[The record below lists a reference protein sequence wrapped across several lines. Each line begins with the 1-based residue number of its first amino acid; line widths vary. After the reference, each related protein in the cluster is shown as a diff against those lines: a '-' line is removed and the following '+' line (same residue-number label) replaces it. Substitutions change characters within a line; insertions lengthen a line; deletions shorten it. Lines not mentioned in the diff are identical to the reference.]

1 MKRLNR
7 SHVSFALL
15 VLIVLCSGLTVQWIF
30 AQTKKAE
37 LTSRRSELNS
47 EIARTKQLIKE
58 YQADQRNASSEVALL
73 NEQIRLREELIHS
86 INAEVGAIDGE
97 IRSGEGRVIELEGS
111 IQDLKT
117 EYARMIYNSYKQRSS
132 YSKLAFILS
141 SSDFFQAVKR
151 VQLLRQYAEN
161 RKFHAQQMKDAQQ
174 EISENISIL
183 EGNKKTK
190 LALSNDEQNER
201 NEIALNKS
209 EQQKKLE
216 FLKSEEGRLRE
227 EQRQKEI
234 ERRQLTTKIE
244 DIVRQEI
251 AAENER
257 VRKKEAEKARLAEE
271 KKKEDQR
278 RAAANAEAA
287 NRASTNASGTVATAP
302 VKANT
307 PVAVVTPPKPIEKA
321 APKIESAPE
330 VVLANSVFEQ
340 NKGSLPWPVSSGA
353 IGSKFGRHAH
363 ESISGIEVNNKG
375 VDFITSANA
384 EIYTVFNGTV
394 TSVFNIQG
402 AGMNVIVTHGAYK
415 TVYSGLQNV
424 YVSVGT
430 KVNTK
435 DKIGTV
441 ADNGEGYVLHFELG
455 KVSDA
460 GWVPQNPEL
469 WLKRR

>member
-1 MKRLNR
+1 MKGLNK
-7 SHVSFALL
+7 SHISNALL
-15 VLIVLCSGLTVQWIF
+15 VVILVCSGMTFQWVF

-37 LTSRRSELNS
+37 LTSRRSELNN

-58 YQADQRNASSEVALL
+58 YQADQRNASAELSLL

-86 INAEVGAIDGE
+86 INAEVGNIDGE
-97 IRSGEGRVIELEGS
+97 IKTGEGRVNELEGS
-111 IQDLKT
+111 IQDLKG
-117 EYARMIYNSYKQRSS
+117 EYAKMIYNSYKQRSS

-141 SSDFFQAVKR
+141 STDFFQAVKR
-151 VQLLRQYAEN
+151 IQLLKQYSEN
-161 RKFHAQQMKDAQQ
+161 RKFHADQMKNAQL
-174 EISENISIL
+174 EIAENISML
-183 EGNKKTK
+183 EGNKQTK
-190 LALSNDEQNER
+190 LALSYDEQNER
-201 NEIALNKS
+201 NEITQNKV
-209 EQQKKLE
+209 QQQEKLSL
-216 FLKSEEGRLRE
+216 LKSEEGKLRE
-227 EQRQKEI
+227 IQRQKEI
-234 ERRQLTTKIE
+234 ERRQLTAKIE
-244 DIVRQEI
+244 EVVRQEI

-257 VRKKEAEKARLAEE
+257 MRRREAEKARLAEE
-271 KKKEDQR
+271 KKMEEAR
-278 RAAANAEAA
+278 RAAANAKAA
-287 NRASTNASGTVATAP
+287 SNASASASGTSTSLKTTTSAP
-302 VKANT
+302 
-307 PVAVVTPPKPIEKA
+307 VVTPPKPVEKA

-330 VVLANSVFEQ
+330 VVLASTVFEQ

-384 EIYTVFNGTV
+384 EIHTVFSGTV

-402 AGMNVIVTHGAYK
+402 AGMNVIITHGAYK

-424 YVSVGT
+424 SVAVGD
-430 KVNTK
+430 KVNAK

-455 KVSDA
+455 KVSEA

>member
-1 MKRLNR
+1 MKGLNK
-7 SHVSFALL
+7 SHVSHALL
-15 VLIVLCSGLTVQWIF
+15 VLVLVCSGMTFQWVF

-37 LTSRRSELNS
+37 LTSRRSELND

-58 YQADQRNASSEVALL
+58 YQADQRNASAELSLL

-86 INAEVGAIDGE
+86 INAEVGAIDNE
-97 IRSGEGRVIELEGS
+97 IKTGEGRVVELEAG
-111 IQDLKT
+111 IQDLKL
-117 EYARMIYNSYKQRSS
+117 EYAKMIYNSYKQRSS

-141 SSDFFQAVKR
+141 STDFFQAVKR
-151 VQLLRQYAEN
+151 VQLLKQYTEN
-161 RKFHAQQMKDAQQ
+161 RKFHAQQMKNGQL
-174 EISENISIL
+174 EISENISML
-183 EGNKKTK
+183 EGNKRTK
-190 LALSNDEQNER
+190 LSLSSDELSER
-201 NEIALNKS
+201 NEIAQNKI
-209 EQQKKLE
+209 QQQEKLTA
-216 FLKSEEGRLRE
+216 LKSEEGKLRE
-227 EQRQKEI
+227 VQRQKEI

-257 VRKKEAEKARLAEE
+257 IRKQEAEKARLAEE
-271 KKKEDQR
+271 KRKEDQR
-278 RAAANAEAA
+278 RASANAT
-287 NRASTNASGTVATAP
+287 ASNNASANAAGTSAP
-302 VKANT
+302 VKINT
-307 PVAVVTPPKPIEKA
+307 PLAAVTPPKPIENA
-321 APKIESAPE
+321 APKLESAPE
-330 VVLANSVFEQ
+330 VVLANTVFEQ
-340 NKGSLPWPVSSGA
+340 NKGSLPWPVPSGA

-363 ESISGIEVNNKG
+363 ESIAGIEVNNKG

-384 EIYTVFNGTV
+384 EIFTVFNGTV

-424 YVSVGT
+424 YVSVGS

-435 DKIGTV
+435 DKIGNV

-455 KVSDA
+455 KVSEA
-460 GWVPQNPEL
+460 GWIPQNPEL

>member
-1 MKRLNR
+1 MKGLNK
-7 SHVSFALL
+7 SHISHALL
-15 VLIVLCSGLTVQWIF
+15 VVILVCSGMTFQWVF

-37 LTSRRSELNS
+37 LTSKRSELNE

-58 YQADQRNASSEVALL
+58 YQADQRSASAELTLL
-73 NEQIRLREELIHS
+73 NEQIRLREELIRS
-86 INAEVGAIDGE
+86 INSEVGTIDGN
-97 IRSGEGRVIELEGS
+97 IKTGEGRVVELESS
-111 IQDLKT
+111 IQDLKS
-117 EYARMIYNSYKQRSS
+117 EYAKMIYNSYKQRSS

-141 SSDFFQAVKR
+141 SADFFQAVKR
-151 VQLLRQYAEN
+151 VQLLKQYTEN
-161 RKFHAQQMKDAQQ
+161 RKFHAQQMKDAQL
-174 EISENISIL
+174 EIAENISML
-183 EGNKKTK
+183 EGNKQTK
-190 LALSNDEQNER
+190 LALSNDEVSER
-201 NEIALNKS
+201 NEIAQNKI
-209 EQQKKLE
+209 QQQEKLTA
-216 FLKSEEGRLRE
+216 LKSEEGKLRE
-227 EQRQKEI
+227 VQRQKEI

-257 VRKKEAEKARLAEE
+257 IRKQEAEKARLAEE
-271 KKKEDQR
+271 KRKEDQR
-278 RAAANAEAA
+278 RAAANAT
-287 NRASTNASGTVATAP
+287 ASNNASANAAGTSAP
-302 VKANT
+302 
-307 PVAVVTPPKPIEKA
+307 AVVTPPKTIDKA
-321 APKIESAPE
+321 SPKLESAPE
-330 VVLANSVFEQ
+330 VVLANTVFEQ
-340 NKGSLPWPVSSGA
+340 NKGSLPWPVPSGA

-384 EIYTVFNGTV
+384 DIYTVFNGTV

-424 YVSVGT
+424 YVSVGS

-435 DKIGTV
+435 DKIGNV
-441 ADNGEGYVLHFELG
+441 ADNGEGYVLHCELG
-455 KVSDA
+455 NVSEA

>member
-1 MKRLNR
+1 MKKLNK
-7 SHVSFALL
+7 SHVSNALL
-15 VLIVLCSGLTVQWIF
+15 VLILVCSGMTCQWVF

-37 LTSRRSELNS
+37 LTSRRSELNN

-58 YQADQRNASSEVALL
+58 YQADQRNASAELSLL

-86 INAEVGAIDGE
+86 INAEVGTIDGE
-97 IRSGEGRVIELEGS
+97 ILTGEGRVDELEGS
-111 IQDLKT
+111 IQDLRA
-117 EYARMIYNSYKQRSS
+117 EYAKMIYNSYKQRSS

-141 SSDFFQAVKR
+141 STDFFQAVKR
-151 VQLLRQYAEN
+151 VQLLKQYAEN
-161 RKFHAQQMKDAQQ
+161 RKFHAEQMKNAQQ
-174 EISENISIL
+174 EIAENITML
-183 EGNKKTK
+183 EGNKQTK
-190 LALSNDEQNER
+190 LALYGVEQNER
-201 NEIALNKS
+201 NEITQNKV
-209 EQQKKLE
+209 QQQEKLDL
-216 FLKSEEGRLRE
+216 LKSEEGKLRE
-227 EQRQKEI
+227 IQRQKEI
-234 ERRQLTTKIE
+234 ERRQLTAKIE
-244 DIVRQEI
+244 EVVRQEI

-257 VRKKEAEKARLAEE
+257 MRKKEAEKARLAQE
-271 KKKEDQR
+271 KKKEEPR
-278 RAAANAEAA
+278 RAEANAKAA
-287 NRASTNASGTVATAP
+287 SNATASASGSSTP
-302 VKANT
+302 VKTIT
-307 PVAVVTPPKPIEKA
+307 PSPEVTLPNPVEKA
-321 APKIESAPE
+321 APKLESAPE
-330 VVLANSVFEQ
+330 VVLANTVFEQ
-340 NKGSLPWPVSSGA
+340 NKGSLPWPVPSGA

-384 EIYTVFNGTV
+384 EIFTVFSGTV

-424 YVSVGT
+424 YVAVGS

-455 KVSDA
+455 KVSEA

>member
-1 MKRLNR
+1 MKGLNK
-7 SHVSFALL
+7 SHVSYALL
-15 VLIVLCSGLTVQWIF
+15 VVILVCSGMTFQWVF

-37 LTSRRSELNS
+37 LTSRRSELNN

-58 YQADQRNASSEVALL
+58 YQADQRSASAELSLL
-73 NEQIRLREELIHS
+73 NEQIRLREELIQS
-86 INAEVGAIDGE
+86 INSEVGTIDGE
-97 IRSGEGRVIELEGS
+97 IKNGEGRVVDLEAS
-111 IQDLKT
+111 IQDLKA
-117 EYARMIYNSYKQRSS
+117 EYAKMIYNSYKQRSS

-151 VQLLRQYAEN
+151 VQLLKQYAEN
-161 RKFHAQQMKDAQQ
+161 RKFHAQQMKDAQL
-174 EISENISIL
+174 EIAENISML
-183 EGNKKTK
+183 EGNKQTK
-190 LALSNDEQNER
+190 LALSSDEQSER
-201 NEIALNKS
+201 NEIALNKL

-216 FLKSEEGRLRE
+216 FLKSEEGKLRE
-227 EQRQKEI
+227 IQRQKEV
-234 ERRQLTTKIE
+234 ERRQLTNKIE
-244 DIVRQEI
+244 EIVRQEI

-257 VRKKEAEKARLAEE
+257 IRKQEAEKARLAEE
-271 KKKEDQR
+271 KRKEDQR
-278 RAAANAEAA
+278 RAAANAT
-287 NRASTNASGTVATAP
+287 ASNNASANASGTTAP
-302 VKANT
+302 VKTNT
-307 PVAVVTPPKPIEKA
+307 PVAVVTPPKPVVNA
-321 APKIESAPE
+321 TPKMESAPE
-330 VVLANSVFEQ
+330 VVLANTVFEQ
-340 NKGSLPWPVSSGA
+340 NKGSLPWPIASGA
-353 IGSKFGRHAH
+353 VGSKFGRHAH
-363 ESISGIEVNNKG
+363 ESIAGIEVNNKG

-384 EIYTVFNGTV
+384 EIFTVFNGTV

-455 KVSDA
+455 KVSEA

>member
-1 MKRLNR
+1 MKGLNK
-7 SHVSFALL
+7 SHVSHALL
-15 VLIVLCSGLTVQWIF
+15 VLVLVCSGMTFQWVF

-37 LTSRRSELNS
+37 LTSRRSELND

-58 YQADQRNASSEVALL
+58 YQADQRNASAELSLL

-86 INAEVGAIDGE
+86 INAEVGAIDNE
-97 IRSGEGRVIELEGS
+97 IKTGEGRVVELEAG
-111 IQDLKT
+111 IQDLKL
-117 EYARMIYNSYKQRSS
+117 EYAKMIYNSYKQRSS

-141 SSDFFQAVKR
+141 STDFFQAVKR
-151 VQLLRQYAEN
+151 VQLLKQYTEN
-161 RKFHAQQMKDAQQ
+161 RKFHAQQMKNGQL
-174 EISENISIL
+174 EISENISML
-183 EGNKKTK
+183 EGNKRTK
-190 LALSNDEQNER
+190 LSLSSDELSER
-201 NEIALNKS
+201 NEIAQNKI
-209 EQQKKLE
+209 QQQEKLTA
-216 FLKSEEGRLRE
+216 LKSEEGKLRE
-227 EQRQKEI
+227 VQRQKEI

-257 VRKKEAEKARLAEE
+257 IRKQEAEKARLAED
-271 KKKEDQR
+271 KRKEDQR
-278 RAAANAEAA
+278 RASANAT
-287 NRASTNASGTVATAP
+287 ASNNASANAAGTSAP
-302 VKANT
+302 VKINT
-307 PVAVVTPPKPIEKA
+307 PLAVVTPPKPIENA
-321 APKIESAPE
+321 APKLESAPE
-330 VVLANSVFEQ
+330 VVLANTVFEQ
-340 NKGSLPWPVSSGA
+340 NKGSLPWPVPSGA

-363 ESISGIEVNNKG
+363 ESIAGIEVNNKG

-384 EIYTVFNGTV
+384 EIFTVFNGTV

-424 YVSVGT
+424 YVSVGS

-435 DKIGTV
+435 DKIGNV

-455 KVSDA
+455 KVSEA
-460 GWVPQNPEL
+460 GWIPQNPEL

>member
-1 MKRLNR
+1 MKGLNK
-7 SHVSFALL
+7 SHVSYALL
-15 VLIVLCSGLTVQWIF
+15 VLILVCSGMTFQWVF

-37 LTSRRSELNS
+37 LTSRRSELNN

-58 YQADQRNASSEVALL
+58 YQADQRSASAELSLL
-73 NEQIRLREELIHS
+73 NEQIRLREELIQS
-86 INAEVGAIDGE
+86 INSEVGTIDGE
-97 IRSGEGRVIELEGS
+97 IKKGEVRVVDLEAS
-111 IQDLKT
+111 IQDLKA
-117 EYARMIYNSYKQRSS
+117 EYAKMIYNSYKQRSS

-151 VQLLRQYAEN
+151 VQLLKQYAEN
-161 RKFHAQQMKDAQQ
+161 RKFHAQQMKDAQL
-174 EISENISIL
+174 EIAENISML
-183 EGNKKTK
+183 EGNKQTK
-190 LALSNDEQNER
+190 LALSSDEQSER
-201 NEIALNKS
+201 NEIALNKL

-216 FLKSEEGRLRE
+216 FLKSEEGKLRE
-227 EQRQKEI
+227 IQRQKEV
-234 ERRQLTTKIE
+234 ERRQLTNKIE
-244 DIVRQEI
+244 EIVRQEI

-257 VRKKEAEKARLAEE
+257 IRKQEAEKARLAEE
-271 KKKEDQR
+271 KRKEDQR
-278 RAAANAEAA
+278 RAAANAT
-287 NRASTNASGTVATAP
+287 ASNNASANASGTTEP
-302 VKANT
+302 VKTNK
-307 PVAVVTPPKPIEKA
+307 PVAVVTPPKPVVNA
-321 APKIESAPE
+321 TPKMESAPE
-330 VVLANSVFEQ
+330 VVLANTVFEQ
-340 NKGSLPWPVSSGA
+340 NKGSLPWPIASGA
-353 IGSKFGRHAH
+353 VGSKFGRHAH
-363 ESISGIEVNNKG
+363 ESIAGIEVNNKG

-384 EIYTVFNGTV
+384 EIFTVFNGTV

-455 KVSDA
+455 KVSEA

>member
-1 MKRLNR
+1 MNKLNK
-7 SHVSFALL
+7 SHVSYALL
-15 VLIVLCSGLTVQWIF
+15 VLILVCSGITFQWVS

-37 LTSRRSELNS
+37 LTSRRSELNE

-58 YQADQRNASSEVALL
+58 YQADQRNASAELSLL
-73 NEQIRLREELIHS
+73 NEQIRLREELIRS
-86 INAEVGAIDGE
+86 INAEVGTIDGE
-97 IRSGEGRVIELEGS
+97 IKSGEGKVVELESS
-111 IQDLKT
+111 IQELKS
-117 EYARMIYNSYKQRSS
+117 EYAKMIYNSYKQRSS
-132 YSKLAFILS
+132 YSKLAFVLS

-151 VQLLRQYAEN
+151 VQLLKQYAEN
-161 RKFHAQQMKDAQQ
+161 RKFHAQQMKDTQL
-174 EISENISIL
+174 EIAENISML
-183 EGNKKTK
+183 EGNKQTK
-190 LALSNDEQNER
+190 LSLSNDEISER
-201 NEIALNKS
+201 NEIAQNKV
-209 EQQKKLE
+209 QQQEKLTA
-216 FLKSEEGRLRE
+216 LKSEEGKLRE
-227 EQRQKEI
+227 IQRQKEM
-234 ERRQLTTKIE
+234 ERRQLTAKIE
-244 DIVRQEI
+244 EVVRQEI

-257 VRKKEAEKARLAEE
+257 IRKQEAEKARIAEE
-271 KKKEDQR
+271 KKKEEQR
-278 RAAANAEAA
+278 RAAANAT
-287 NRASTNASGTVATAP
+287 ASNNASANATGTALP
-302 VKANT
+302 VKTTT
-307 PVAVVTPPKPIEKA
+307 PVVTPPKPVEKA
-321 APKIESAPE
+321 APKMESAPE

-340 NKGSLPWPVSSGA
+340 NKGSLPWPVPSGA

-363 ESISGIEVNNKG
+363 ESIAGIEVNNKG

-424 YVSVGT
+424 YVSVGS

-455 KVSDA
+455 KVSEA

>member
-1 MKRLNR
+1 MKGLNK
-7 SHVSFALL
+7 SHASYALL
-15 VLIVLCSGLTVQWIF
+15 VLVLVGSGLTFQWVF

-37 LTSRRSELNS
+37 LTSRRSELND

-58 YQADQRNASSEVALL
+58 YQADQRNASAELALL
-73 NEQIRLREELIHS
+73 NEQIRLREELIRS
-86 INAEVGAIDGE
+86 INSEVGTIDGE
-97 IRSGEGRVIELEGS
+97 IKNGEGRVVELEAS
-111 IQDLKT
+111 IQDLKA
-117 EYARMIYNSYKQRSS
+117 EYAKMIYNSYKQRSS

-151 VQLLRQYAEN
+151 VQLLKQYAEN
-161 RKFHAQQMKDAQQ
+161 RKFHAQQMKDAQL
-174 EISENISIL
+174 EIAENISML
-183 EGNKKTK
+183 EGNKQTK
-190 LALSNDEQNER
+190 LALSNDEQNEK

-216 FLKSEEGRLRE
+216 FLKSEEGKLRE
-227 EQRQKEI
+227 VQRQKEI
-234 ERRQLTTKIE
+234 ERRQLTAKIE
-244 DIVRQEI
+244 EIVRQEI

-257 VRKKEAEKARLAEE
+257 IRKQEAEKARLAEE
-271 KKKEDQR
+271 KRKEEQR
-278 RAAANAEAA
+278 RAAANAT
-287 NRASTNASGTVATAP
+287 ASNNASANATGTSAP
-302 VKANT
+302 VKTNT
-307 PVAVVTPPKPIEKA
+307 LVTVVTPPKPVEKTT
-321 APKIESAPE
+321 PKIEAAPE

-353 IGSKFGRHAH
+353 IGSKFGRHPH
-363 ESISGIEVNNKG
+363 ESIAGIEVNNKG

-424 YVSVGT
+424 YVSVGS

-441 ADNGEGYVLHFELG
+441 ADNGEGYVLHFEIG
-455 KVSDA
+455 KVSEA

>member
-1 MKRLNR
+1 MKGLNK
-7 SHVSFALL
+7 SHISHALL
-15 VLIVLCSGLTVQWIF
+15 VVILVCSGMTFQWVF

-37 LTSRRSELNS
+37 LTSRRSELNE

-58 YQADQRNASSEVALL
+58 YQADQRSASAELTLL
-73 NEQIRLREELIHS
+73 NEQIRLREELIRS
-86 INAEVGAIDGE
+86 INSEVGTIDGD
-97 IRSGEGRVIELEGS
+97 IKTGEGRVVELEYS
-111 IQDLKT
+111 IQDLKS
-117 EYARMIYNSYKQRSS
+117 EYAKMIYNSYKQRSS

-141 SSDFFQAVKR
+141 STDFFQAVKR
-151 VQLLRQYAEN
+151 VQLLKQYAEN
-161 RKFHAQQMKDAQQ
+161 RKFHAQQMKDAQL
-174 EISENISIL
+174 EIAENISML
-183 EGNKKTK
+183 EGNKQTK
-190 LALSNDEQNER
+190 LALSNDEVSER
-201 NEIALNKS
+201 NEIAQNKI
-209 EQQKKLE
+209 QQLEKLTA
-216 FLKSEEGRLRE
+216 LKSEEGKLRE
-227 EQRQKEI
+227 VQRQKEI

-257 VRKKEAEKARLAEE
+257 IRKQEAEKARLAEE
-271 KKKEDQR
+271 KRKEDQR
-278 RAAANAEAA
+278 RAAANAT
-287 NRASTNASGTVATAP
+287 ASNNASANAAGASAP
-302 VKANT
+302 
-307 PVAVVTPPKPIEKA
+307 AVVTPPKPIEKA
-321 APKIESAPE
+321 SPKLESAPE
-330 VVLANSVFEQ
+330 VVLANTVFEQ
-340 NKGSLPWPVSSGA
+340 NKGSLPWPVPSGA

-384 EIYTVFNGTV
+384 DIYTVFNGTV

-424 YVSVGT
+424 YVSVGS

-435 DKIGTV
+435 DKIGNV

-455 KVSDA
+455 KVSEA

>member
-1 MKRLNR
+1 MKGLNK
-7 SHVSFALL
+7 SHVSYALL
-15 VLIVLCSGLTVQWIF
+15 VLILVCSGMTFQWVF

-37 LTSRRSELNS
+37 LTSRRSELNN

-58 YQADQRNASSEVALL
+58 YQADQRSASAELSLL
-73 NEQIRLREELIHS
+73 NEQIRLREELIQS
-86 INAEVGAIDGE
+86 INSEVGTIDGE
-97 IRSGEGRVIELEGS
+97 IKNGEGRVVDLEVS
-111 IQDLKT
+111 IQDLKA
-117 EYARMIYNSYKQRSS
+117 EYAKMIYNSYKQRSS
-132 YSKLAFILS
+132 YSKIAFILS

-151 VQLLRQYAEN
+151 VQLLKQYAEN
-161 RKFHAQQMKDAQQ
+161 RKFHAQQMKDAQL
-174 EISENISIL
+174 EIAENISML
-183 EGNKKTK
+183 EGNKQTK
-190 LALSNDEQNER
+190 LALSSDEQSER

-216 FLKSEEGRLRE
+216 FLKSEEGKLRE

-257 VRKKEAEKARLAEE
+257 IRKQEAEKARLAEE
-271 KKKEDQR
+271 KRKEDQR
-278 RAAANAEAA
+278 RAAANAT
-287 NRASTNASGTVATAP
+287 ASNNASANASGTTAP
-302 VKANT
+302 VKTNT
-307 PVAVVTPPKPIEKA
+307 PVAVVTPPKPVVNA
-321 APKIESAPE
+321 TPKMESAPE
-330 VVLANSVFEQ
+330 VVLANTVFEQ
-340 NKGSLPWPVSSGA
+340 NKGSLPWPVASGA
-353 IGSKFGRHAH
+353 VGSKFGRHAH
-363 ESISGIEVNNKG
+363 ESIAGIEVNNKG

-384 EIYTVFNGTV
+384 EIFTVFNGTV

-424 YVSVGT
+424 YVSVGA

-455 KVSDA
+455 KVSEA

>member
-1 MKRLNR
+1 MKGLNK
-7 SHVSFALL
+7 SHISHALL
-15 VLIVLCSGLTVQWIF
+15 VVILVCSGITFQWVF

-37 LTSRRSELNS
+37 LTSRRSELNE

-58 YQADQRNASSEVALL
+58 YQADQRSASAELTLL
-73 NEQIRLREELIHS
+73 NEQIRLREELIRS
-86 INAEVGAIDGE
+86 INSEVGTIDGD
-97 IRSGEGRVIELEGS
+97 IKTGEDRVVELEYS
-111 IQDLKT
+111 IQDLKS
-117 EYARMIYNSYKQRSS
+117 EYAKMIYNSYKQRSS

-141 SSDFFQAVKR
+141 STDFFQAVKR
-151 VQLLRQYAEN
+151 VQLLKQYAEN
-161 RKFHAQQMKDAQQ
+161 RKFHAQQMKDAQL
-174 EISENISIL
+174 EIAENISML
-183 EGNKKTK
+183 EGNKQAK
-190 LALSNDEQNER
+190 LALSNDEVSER
-201 NEIALNKS
+201 NEIAQNKI
-209 EQQKKLE
+209 QQLEKLTA
-216 FLKSEEGRLRE
+216 LKSEEGKLRE
-227 EQRQKEI
+227 VQRQKEI

-257 VRKKEAEKARLAEE
+257 IRKQEAEKARLAEE
-271 KKKEDQR
+271 KRKEDQR
-278 RAAANAEAA
+278 RAAANAT
-287 NRASTNASGTVATAP
+287 ASNNASANAAGASAP
-302 VKANT
+302 
-307 PVAVVTPPKPIEKA
+307 AVVTPPKPIEKA
-321 APKIESAPE
+321 SPKLESAPE
-330 VVLANSVFEQ
+330 VVLANTVFEQ
-340 NKGSLPWPVSSGA
+340 NKGSLPWPVPSGA

-384 EIYTVFNGTV
+384 DIYTVFNGTV

-424 YVSVGT
+424 YVSVGS

-435 DKIGTV
+435 DKIGNV

-455 KVSDA
+455 KVSEA

>member
-1 MKRLNR
+1 MNLRKLNK
-7 SHVSFALL
+7 SHVSYALL
-15 VLIVLCSGLTVQWIF
+15 VLILFCSGMTFQWVF
-30 AQTKKAE
+30 AQTKKSE
-37 LTSRRSELNS
+37 LTSRRSELNE

-58 YQADQRNASSEVALL
+58 YQADQRNASAELFLL
-73 NEQIRLREELIHS
+73 NEQIRLREELIRS
-86 INAEVGAIDGE
+86 INTEVESMDSE
-97 IRSGEGRVIELEGS
+97 IKSGEGKVVELESS
-111 IQDLKT
+111 IQDLKS
-117 EYARMIYNSYKQRSS
+117 EYAKMIYNSYKQRSS
-132 YSKLAFILS
+132 YSKLAFVLS

-151 VQLLRQYAEN
+151 VQLLKQYAEN
-161 RKFHAQQMKDAQQ
+161 RKFHAEQMKNTQL
-174 EISENISIL
+174 EIAESISML
-183 EGNKKTK
+183 EGNKQTK
-190 LALSNDEQNER
+190 LSLSNDEIIER
-201 NEIALNKS
+201 NEIAQNKV
-209 EQQKKLE
+209 QQQEKLTA
-216 FLKSEEGRLRE
+216 LKSEEGKLRE
-227 EQRQKEI
+227 IQRQKEM
-234 ERRQLTTKIE
+234 ERRQLTAKIE
-244 DIVRQEI
+244 EVVRQEI

-257 VRKKEAEKARLAEE
+257 IRKQEAEKARIAEE
-271 KKKEDQR
+271 KKKEEQR
-278 RAAANAEAA
+278 RAAANAT
-287 NRASTNASGTVATAP
+287 ASNNASANATGTALP
-302 VKANT
+302 VKTTT
-307 PVAVVTPPKPIEKA
+307 PVVTPPKPVEKA
-321 APKIESAPE
+321 TPKMESAPE

-340 NKGSLPWPVSSGA
+340 NKGSLPWPVPSGA

-363 ESISGIEVNNKG
+363 ESIAGIEVNNKG

-424 YVSVGT
+424 YVSVGA

-455 KVSDA
+455 KVSEA

>member
-1 MKRLNR
+1 
-7 SHVSFALL
+7 
-15 VLIVLCSGLTVQWIF
+15 VLILVCSGITFQWVF

-37 LTSRRSELNS
+37 LTSRRSELNE

-58 YQADQRNASSEVALL
+58 YQADQRNASAELSLL
-73 NEQIRLREELIHS
+73 NEQIRLREELIRS
-86 INAEVGAIDGE
+86 INAEVGTIDGE
-97 IRSGEGRVIELEGS
+97 IKSGEGKVVELESS
-111 IQDLKT
+111 IQELKS
-117 EYARMIYNSYKQRSS
+117 EYAKMIYNSYKQRSS
-132 YSKLAFILS
+132 YSKLAFVLS

-151 VQLLRQYAEN
+151 VQLLKQYAEN
-161 RKFHAQQMKDAQQ
+161 RKFHAQQMKDTQL
-174 EISENISIL
+174 EIAENISML
-183 EGNKKTK
+183 EGNKQTK
-190 LALSNDEQNER
+190 LSLSNDEISER
-201 NEIALNKS
+201 NEIAQNKV
-209 EQQKKLE
+209 QQQEKLTA
-216 FLKSEEGRLRE
+216 LKSEEGKLRE
-227 EQRQKEI
+227 IQRQKEM
-234 ERRQLTTKIE
+234 ERRQLTAKIE
-244 DIVRQEI
+244 EVVRQEI

-257 VRKKEAEKARLAEE
+257 IRKQEAEKARIAEE
-271 KKKEDQR
+271 KKKEEQR
-278 RAAANAEAA
+278 RAAANAT
-287 NRASTNASGTVATAP
+287 ASNNASANATGTALP
-302 VKANT
+302 VKTTT
-307 PVAVVTPPKPIEKA
+307 PVVTPPKPVEKA
-321 APKIESAPE
+321 APKMESAPE

-340 NKGSLPWPVSSGA
+340 NKGSLPWPVPSGA

-363 ESISGIEVNNKG
+363 ESIAGIEVNNKG

-424 YVSVGT
+424 YVSVGS

-455 KVSDA
+455 KVSEA

>member
-1 MKRLNR
+1 
-7 SHVSFALL
+7 
-15 VLIVLCSGLTVQWIF
+15 
-30 AQTKKAE
+30 
-37 LTSRRSELNS
+37 
-47 EIARTKQLIKE
+47 
-58 YQADQRNASSEVALL
+58 
-73 NEQIRLREELIHS
+73 
-86 INAEVGAIDGE
+86 
-97 IRSGEGRVIELEGS
+97 
-111 IQDLKT
+111 
-117 EYARMIYNSYKQRSS
+117 
-132 YSKLAFILS
+132 
-141 SSDFFQAVKR
+141 
-151 VQLLRQYAEN
+151 VQLLKQYAEN
-161 RKFHAQQMKDAQQ
+161 RKFHAQQMKEAQS
-174 EISENISIL
+174 EIAENISIL

-190 LALSNDEQNER
+190 LALSNDELNER
-201 NEIALNKS
+201 NEIALNKA
-209 EQQKKLE
+209 EQQSKLE
-216 FLKSEEGRLRE
+216 FLKSEEVKLRE
-227 EQRQKEI
+227 VQREKEL
-234 ERRQLTTKIE
+234 ERRQLTAKIE

-257 VRKKEAEKARLAEE
+257 IRKKEAEKARLAEE
-271 KKKEDQR
+271 KKKEEQR
-278 RAAANAEAA
+278 RAAANALAA
-287 NRASTNASGTVATAP
+287 KNASANASGSTTSVTAP
-302 VKANT
+302 VKTNVST
-307 PVAVVTPPKPIEKA
+307 PVVTPPKPIEKT

-384 EIYTVFNGTV
+384 EIYSVFNGTV

-424 YVSVGT
+424 YVSVGS

-455 KVSDA
+455 KVSEA

>member
-1 MKRLNR
+1 MKGLNK
-7 SHVSFALL
+7 SHVLYA
-15 VLIVLCSGLTVQWIF
+15 LIVLLLVCSGMTFQWVF

-37 LTSRRSELNS
+37 LTSRRSQLND

-58 YQADQRNASSEVALL
+58 YQADQRNASAELSLL
-73 NEQIRLREELIHS
+73 NEQIRLREELIQS
-86 INAEVGAIDGE
+86 INSEVGAIDGE
-97 IRSGEGRVIELEGS
+97 IKSGEGRVVELEAS
-111 IQDLKT
+111 IQDLKA
-117 EYARMIYNSYKQRSS
+117 EYAKMIYNSYKQRSS
-132 YSKLAFILS
+132 YSKIAFILS

-151 VQLLRQYAEN
+151 VQLLKQYAEN
-161 RKFHAQQMKDAQQ
+161 RKFHAQQMKDAQV
-174 EISENISIL
+174 EIAENISML
-183 EGNKKTK
+183 EGNKQTK
-190 LALSNDEQNER
+190 LALSNDEISER
-201 NEIALNKS
+201 NEIAQNKS

-216 FLKSEEGRLRE
+216 LLKSEEGKLRE
-227 EQRQKEI
+227 VQRQKEI

-244 DIVRQEI
+244 EIVRQEI

-257 VRKKEAEKARLAEE
+257 IRKQEAEKARLAEE
-271 KKKEDQR
+271 KRKEDQR
-278 RAAANAEAA
+278 RAAANAT
-287 NRASTNASGTVATAP
+287 ASNNASANATGTTAP
-302 VKANT
+302 VKTNT
-307 PVAVVTPPKPIEKA
+307 PVTVVTPPKPVVTTT
-321 APKIESAPE
+321 PKMESAPE
-330 VVLANSVFEQ
+330 VVLANTVFEQ

-363 ESISGIEVNNKG
+363 ESIAGIEVNNKG

-424 YVSVGT
+424 YVSVGA

-455 KVSDA
+455 KVSEA
-460 GWVPQNPEL
+460 GWLPQNPEL